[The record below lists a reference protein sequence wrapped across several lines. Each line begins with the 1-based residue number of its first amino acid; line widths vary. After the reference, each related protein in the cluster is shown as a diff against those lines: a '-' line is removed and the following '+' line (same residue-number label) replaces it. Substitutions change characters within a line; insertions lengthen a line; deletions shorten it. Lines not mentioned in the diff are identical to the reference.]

1 MSPACECPVICD
13 VTSTFVLN
21 YASYF
26 NRDYLEGY
34 FLCRPELAQFFD
46 KEVLEKF
53 YSVGGVRIEDDI
65 LVTRGGYENLSSA
78 PKGQAMLDVINGKSK

>member
-1 MSPACECPVICD
+1 MASHDGKTRALLSCD
-13 VTSTFVLN
+13 
-21 YASYF
+21 SYF

-46 KEVLEKF
+46 KEVLEKY

-65 LVTRGGYENLSSA
+65 LVTKGGYENLTSA
-78 PKGQAMLDVINGKSK
+78 PKGQAMLDIINGKCK